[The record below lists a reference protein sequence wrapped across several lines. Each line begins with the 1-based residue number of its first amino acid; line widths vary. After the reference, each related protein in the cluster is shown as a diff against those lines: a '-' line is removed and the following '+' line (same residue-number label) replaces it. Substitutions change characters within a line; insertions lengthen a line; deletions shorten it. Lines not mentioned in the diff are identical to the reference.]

1 MHRTVSRWQHNEVP
15 ECGPDLAGLLELT
28 PVGNHQLLMRRRF
41 SSPYDLWQ
49 VTPDGLIG
57 ATPTPVGVVEEGRTA
72 AFTLLP
78 TDPPR
83 ILSYDPRSPDWSLYL
98 FTSDGLVSPQVGSWP
113 QGAVFASGRGQPWG
127 RQFIGLEDG
136 HLLDRNP
143 GDGSARVWRFVP
155 VPGSD
160 GIVQVE
166 LRSDLAAAPRD
177 ALRRGHRLVPLGP
190 GRLLEWL
197 PRPSSDAGSSGG
209 ADFHVW
215 SYSLQSGGSGSSSSI
230 RNRSPREAGPISAPG
245 TRSSATG
252 VTCSCGPGRRGDCD
266 RSPWI
271 RPPRIPSA
279 SPHWT
284 MSSRPSS

>member
-1 MHRTVSRWQHNEVP
+1 M
-15 ECGPDLAGLLELT
+15 
-28 PVGNHQLLMRRRF
+28 GNHQLLMRRRF

-215 SYSLQSGGSGSSSSI
+215 SYSLQSGGSGC
-230 RNRSPREAGPISAPG
+230 RALR
-245 TRSSATG
+245 SATDHLG
-252 VTCSCGPGRRGDCD
+252 KLAQYRRRGRD
-266 RSPWI
+266 RQRLESPVRVDQGVGATAI
-271 RPPRIPSA
+271 VRPGFRPPQIPSA